1 MTNHDLPEHQA
12 WMSTPVELPELPWAK
27 DGLEPIISANTI
39 DYHYGKH
46 HKAYVDKTLELV
58 KGTDLEGKS
67 LELIMDYATR
77 NADKKVLFNNS
88 AQIWNHSFY
97 WKCLAPKG
105 TVKPSDE
112 LKALIDRDFG
122 SWEEFRKQLIQA
134 GMTQFGSG
142 WAWVVVEGGK
152 LSILKTPNADEPH
165 TETASPVLTL
175 DVWEH
180 AYYLDYQNKR
190 QAYLEAV
197 IDNLVNW
204 HYVEVQIEKHLG

>member
-1 MTNHDLPEHQA
+1 MTEDKIPEQKN
-12 WMSTPVELPELPWAK
+12 WMVTPVELPQLPWAK
-27 DGLEPIISANTI
+27 NALEPIISANTI
-39 DYHYGKH
+39 DFHYGKH
-46 HKAYVDKTLELV
+46 HKAYVDKTLELIQ
-58 KGTDLEGKS
+58 GTELEGKT
-67 LELIMDYATR
+67 LEVVMDYAAGK
-77 NADKKVLFNNS
+77 ADKKVLYNNA

-105 TVKPSDE
+105 SVKPSDK
-112 LKALIDRDFG
+112 LKAMINRDFG

-142 WAWVVVEGGK
+142 WAWVVVGNGK
-152 LSILKTPNADEPH
+152 LSILKTPNADEPW
-165 TETASPVLTL
+165 TETVSPVLTL

-204 HYVEVQIEKHLG
+204 DYVEEQIVKYQG

>member
-1 MTNHDLPEHQA
+1 MTENKIPEQQN
-12 WMSTPVELPELPWAK
+12 WMVTPVELPQLPWAK
-27 DGLEPIISANTI
+27 NALEPIISANTI
-39 DYHYGKH
+39 DFHYGKH
-46 HKAYVDKTLELV
+46 HKAYVDKTLELIQ
-58 KGTDLEGKS
+58 GTELEGKP
-67 LELIMDYATR
+67 LELVMDYAAGK
-77 NADKKVLFNNS
+77 ADKKVLYNNA

-105 TVKPSDE
+105 TVKPSDK
-112 LKALIDRDFG
+112 LHSMIDRDFG

-142 WAWVVVEGGK
+142 WAWVVVGNGK
-152 LSILKTPNADEPH
+152 LSVLKTPNADEPW
-165 TETASPVLTL
+165 TETVSPVLTL

-204 HYVEVQIEKHLG
+204 DYVEEQIVKYQG